1 MGGPSGASEGQG
13 DGAMSNVVHQLVHVE
28 KVGQTL
34 TPDASSP
41 RDSNIFRYFCSC
53 GTSWTRE
60 DMMVLHVKDQNR

>member
-1 MGGPSGASEGQG
+1 
-13 DGAMSNVVHQLVHVE
+13 MSNVVHQLVHVE